1 MERDPK
7 ISKLM
12 KEAGLL
18 APPADFSEKV
28 MQKIGVVPKKVAYKP
43 LIGRTGRILVLL
55 FIIGIVLVSLI
66 YSEPGGRVIERF
78 AELPAPDWK
87 LPSININYE
96 FLSGTNPAGWLA
108 STVVAIFLLV
118 LSDAGLNKRKLI

>member
-12 KEAGLL
+12 RESGLI

-28 MQKIGVVPKKVAYKP
+28 MKKIGIVPKKVAYKP

-55 FIIGIVLVSLI
+55 FIIGIVMVSLL
-66 YSEPGGRVIERF
+66 YSEPGGRIIERLG
-78 AELPAPDWK
+78 ELPGPAWK
-87 LPSININYE
+87 LPNINYE
-96 FLSGTNPAGWLA
+96 FLSGIKPAGWLV
-108 STVVAIFLLV
+108 STIVAIFLLV
-118 LSDAGLNKRKLI
+118 LSDAGLNKRRLI